1 MQTKS
6 INQLDFVDSELTS
19 FVSHL
24 ETSYLDQNKGAF
36 IVTANP
42 EIGFEAMQ
50 NPRYEAVLSSAD
62 FILPDGIGVVLVSKM
77 IGKPLQSRIAGY
89 DLFTSLLEKADQ
101 KKKRVFFY
109 GAAKHVIAETI
120 ERVKRNFPG
129 IEIAGYSDGYVKDQ
143 REVADKIAASNPD
156 MVFVA
161 LGYPN
166 QEFFIHKYRH
176 LFPQAVAVGLGGSFD
191 VFSGNVKRA
200 PSFFIRFHLEWMY
213 RLITNPSRW
222 RRMLSIPKYVT
233 AVLKHE
239 RASAKPQYTGQV
251 KDQSRHL

>member
-1 MQTKS
+1 MQTKP

-77 IGKPLQSRIAGY
+77 IENLFNPESPVMICLRLCLRKPI
-89 DLFTSLLEKADQ
+89 
-101 KKKRVFFY
+101 KRKTGFLY

-120 ERVKRNFPG
+120 ERVKRDFPG
-129 IEIAGYSDGYVKDQ
+129 LKL
-143 REVADKIAASNPD
+143 PD
-156 MVFVA
+156 T
-161 LGYPN
+161 L
-166 QEFFIHKYRH
+166 
-176 LFPQAVAVGLGGSFD
+176 
-191 VFSGNVKRA
+191 
-200 PSFFIRFHLEWMY
+200 
-213 RLITNPSRW
+213 
-222 RRMLSIPKYVT
+222 T
-233 AVLKHE
+233 AM
-239 RASAKPQYTGQV
+239 
-251 KDQSRHL
+251 